1 MVYGTMDKTGGFI
14 MSTWSKIDA
23 TQQAANEAWQVMQ
36 DLKDI
41 QRDLSRVREFASS
54 VASCGEHLTPSLSQ
68 AMSRIADACDTL
80 IGEVGE

>member
-1 MVYGTMDKTGGFI
+1 LYSCADKTGGFM

-80 IGEVGE
+80 IGEVSE

>member
-1 MVYGTMDKTGGFI
+1 

-41 QRDLSRVREFASS
+41 QRELSRVREFASS
-54 VASCGEHLTPSLSQ
+54 VASCGEHLAPSLSQ
-68 AMSRIADACDTL
+68 SMSRIADACDTL
-80 IGEVGE
+80 IEEVGE

>member
-1 MVYGTMDKTGGFI
+1 

-54 VASCGEHLTPSLSQ
+54 VASCGEHLAPSLSQ
-68 AMSRIADACDTL
+68 SMSRIADACDTL
-80 IGEVGE
+80 IEEVGE

>member
-1 MVYGTMDKTGGFI
+1 M

-54 VASCGEHLTPSLSQ
+54 VAIGHCLGEHLTPSLSQ

-80 IGEVGE
+80 IEEVGE

>member
-1 MVYGTMDKTGGFI
+1 M

-54 VASCGEHLTPSLSQ
+54 VASCGEHLAPSLSQ
-68 AMSRIADACDTL
+68 SMSRIADACDTL
-80 IGEVGE
+80 IEEVGE

>member
-1 MVYGTMDKTGGFI
+1 

-54 VASCGEHLTPSLSQ
+54 AASCGEHLTPSLSQ

-80 IGEVGE
+80 IEEVGE

>member
-1 MVYGTMDKTGGFI
+1 

-41 QRDLSRVREFASS
+41 QRDLSRVRGFAS

-80 IGEVGE
+80 IEEMGE